1 MKRFLLLFFITYSS
15 LMFSQHYGNEWIKPG
30 LKYYKI
36 AVVSKGIHRVTFT
49 DLSKAGVP
57 VGDINPKYLQLFKN
71 GEEQYIYVSGES
83 DQVFN
88 GNDYFEF
95 YGEPNTGWFDSV
107 FYNNPSELVNPNY
120 SLVNDTSWYFMTW
133 NSIVIPNRFQTEN
146 DINFAAYS
154 PTDYCFREV
163 RQDYT
168 SYYNTAEEGSYYSD
182 GEGWVGDIFGI
193 GDKIIP
199 TSVQTIATPNYISKS
214 IKSDVSF
221 CIVGANSL
229 SHRLQVLGLG
239 LTVDTP
245 YTGYK
250 TIKINYQSSN
260 NLTAS
265 SVLTAKALSAST
277 DKNAW
282 AWFSI
287 RYTHSMD
294 FENSKSFLFTLPKIN
309 GSKYRLDITKF
320 TGDTATVFYDL
331 TSHKRIKPTNNLGTY
346 QLLLK
351 NEGKSPNCIISS
363 GTDFKSPVTIS
374 AISSRNADPG
384 NFAEFKFLKS
394 SFIIIT
400 NKALWSK
407 AKEYADYRKSTGQ
420 SVVLLDV
427 DEVYNQFGYG
437 INKHPGA
444 IRNFCRYAMKY
455 SSVKPEYLFLIGK
468 SIHTKDY
475 RKNPSIYGMC
485 LVPSAGQPVSDA
497 LFTWRLNGTS
507 YAPAIATGRLAATS
521 LSDVDLY
528 LNKVKEYEKV
538 QPSSWMKNILQFSGG
553 KDIGEQTVMKNFV
566 LGYQKIFEDT
576 LFGANIQNFFKN
588 TSQPIGSTQTD
599 IIKQSINSGVSILNF
614 FGHAAAT
621 GFDQN
626 IDLPT
631 SYENKGK
638 YPFLIANS
646 CYSGDINNA
655 GVQGISEQWVLIKDK
670 GTIGFLAN
678 VDVGYA
684 YFLDIFSKELVNNI
698 SYKNYQGSIGKSI
711 VNTIARTETMYNN
724 SSYMCITSLDM
735 TLHGDPAIKIYGF
748 NRPDLVAYEKNI
760 SFTPNLI
767 TTEIDSFQVNYTIVN
782 EARAFTD
789 SFKVQIKRTYPNGKI
804 TTKMYWIAGVKNKK
818 TLTFNLPIGGL
829 SSAGINKIEITLDP
843 TDTIFELNET
853 NNTITHTFLIN
864 SSEILPVY
872 PYKYAIYPLDTVEFK
887 ACSPNPYITSKNAIC
902 QLDVSGTF
910 NSAELITA
918 TSQYTDGLF
927 TWKFPKKFIANKVY
941 YWRVAIDNGDGN
953 PKWNASSF
961 IYIPGKT
968 GWSQADFYQFNDDDY
983 KYMKWN
989 EPAHDFAFIKTPK
1002 RINCSTMGGINLS
1015 HDDGSWKYVQ
1025 FSLDGSLLGW
1035 SSCDNI
1041 PAFNVAVFDSL
1052 TLVPWKTNRGNF
1064 GARDCPV
1071 CHSAGDVVLDYFA
1084 FTSSDASQ
1092 RNAMISMLKDSVPNG
1107 DYILLFTWG
1116 TGHFAS
1122 IDDNFVNFFKT
1133 QGSKQIENLRTSGDS
1148 KPYIFFI
1155 KKGSPETMQEIVG
1168 ANERFEMNVDVFAN
1182 YNKGNINSTLIGP
1195 SKHWSSFKQDISADN
1210 TDINRF
1216 TISQINQKNQ
1226 EHEILTQLQNNVDTL
1241 DKVIDASI
1249 NPYLRLSLS
1258 TNDDANRT
1266 PGQLKSWQIYYDET
1280 PEGAVSITPKTM
1292 FYADTVQEGENVKM
1306 IISFKNIS
1314 SQIMD
1319 SVLLNYTITNGK
1331 NELIQFITK
1340 RLKPLAPNVVL
1351 TDSIVFNSSGHTGN
1365 NLLTVEFNPFNSL
1378 KGTYDQLEQYHFNNI
1393 AQKTFYVKKDKRNP
1407 LFDVTFDGVHIMN
1420 GDIVSAKP
1428 TIKINLKDENKYF
1441 AIDDT
1446 SLIQVYIKSMNDNT
1460 ERKVSFTSGEMSFVP
1475 GTSANN
1481 KATITF
1487 SPLFTQEGIYQLR
1500 IIGKD
1505 KSGNSSGKSD
1515 YVTTFEVITKS
1526 SISNLI
1532 NYPNPFSTSTRFI
1545 FTLTGSE
1552 IPSDLRI
1559 QIFTITGKMIKEI
1572 SMADLGSLHI
1582 GRNITPLA
1590 WDGTDSFG
1598 DKLANGV
1605 YLYRVISSI
1614 NGSEIEHRS
1623 SEVDQYFKKGFG
1635 KMYLMR

>member
-1 MKRFLLLFFITYSS
+1 
-15 LMFSQHYGNEWIKPG
+15 MFSQPYGNEWINPSQ
-30 LKYYKI
+30 KYYKI
-36 AVVSKGIHRVTFT
+36 AVISKGIHRVTFT

-57 VGDINPKYLQLFKN
+57 VGEINPIYLQLFNN
-71 GEEQYIYVSGES
+71 GQEQYIYVSGES

-107 FYNNPSELVNPNY
+107 FYNDPTKLVNPNY
-120 SLVNDTSWYFMTW
+120 SLVNDTAWYFMTW
-133 NSIVIPNRFQTEN
+133 NSNVIPKRLQTEN
-146 DINFAAYS
+146 DINFAAYT
-154 PTDYCFREV
+154 PTDYCMREV

-168 SYYNTAEEGSYYSD
+168 SYYNTAGEGSYYNN
-182 GEGWVGDIFGI
+182 GEGWVGDIFGV
-193 GDKIIP
+193 GDKINP
-199 TSVQTIATPNYISKS
+199 TLAQTIPTPNYIAKS
-214 IKSDVSF
+214 VKSDISF
-221 CIVGANSL
+221 CFVGANSL

-239 LTVDTP
+239 ITLDTT
-245 YTGYK
+245 YYGYQ
-250 TIKINYQSSN
+250 TITQSFQSSN
-260 NLTAS
+260 TLSAS

-287 RYTHSMD
+287 RYSHSMD
-294 FENSKSFLFTLPKIN
+294 FENSKSFLFSLPKMN
-309 GSKYRLDITKF
+309 GTKYRLDITKF

-331 TSHKRIKPTNNLGTY
+331 TNHKRIKPTNNSGTF

-351 NEGKSPNCIISS
+351 NEENSPNCIISS
-363 GTDFKSPVTIS
+363 GTEFKTPATIATIS
-374 AISSRNADPG
+374 SSNANSG
-384 NFAEFKFLKS
+384 YFAEFKFLKS
-394 SFIIIT
+394 SYIIVT

-420 SVVLLDV
+420 SVVLLDA
-427 DEVYNQFGYG
+427 DEVFNQFGYG

-455 SSVKPEYLFLIGK
+455 SSVKPEYLFLVGK
-468 SIHTKDY
+468 SVHTKDY
-475 RKNPSIYGMC
+475 RKNSAIFGMC

-507 YAPAIATGRLAATS
+507 YAPAIATGRLAATT

-528 LNKVKEYEKV
+528 LNKVKEYEKA

-553 KDIGEQTVMKNFV
+553 KDIGEQTIMKNYV

-576 LFGANIQNFFKN
+576 LFGANIQNFYKN

-631 SYENKGK
+631 SYDNKGK

-684 YFLDIFSKELVNNI
+684 FYLDLFSNELVKNI
-698 SYKNYQGSIGKSI
+698 AYKNYQSSIGKSI
-711 VNTIARTETMYNN
+711 ANAIARNETMYPKNA
-724 SSYMCITSLDM
+724 YMCVTSLDM

-748 NRPDLVAYEKNI
+748 KKPDLVAYEKNI
-760 SFTPNLI
+760 SFTPNQI
-767 TTEIDSFQVNYTIVN
+767 TTEIDSFQVNYTIIN

-789 SFKVQIKRTYPNGKI
+789 SFRVLVKRTLPNGKVS
-804 TTKMYWIAGVKNKK
+804 TKMYWVAGVKNQ
-818 TLTFNLPIGGL
+818 TVLTFNLPVGGL
-829 SSAGINKIEITLDP
+829 SSAGINKLEITLDAN
-843 TDTIFELNET
+843 DTIFELNET
-853 NNTITHTFLIN
+853 NNTITHTFVIN

-872 PYKYAIYPLDTVEFK
+872 PYKYAIYPLDSVEFT

-902 QLDVSGTF
+902 QLDISGTF
-910 NSAELITA
+910 NSPELVTA

-927 TWKFPKKFIANKVY
+927 KWKLPKKFIANKVY
-941 YWRVAIDNGDGN
+941 YWRVAIDKGDGN

-968 GWSQADFYQFNDDDY
+968 GWSQADFHQFNEDDY

-989 EPAHDFAFIKTPK
+989 EPGLNFSFIKTPK
-1002 RINCSTMGGINLS
+1002 RINCSTLS
-1015 HDDGSWKYVQ
+1015 YPSEPMWKYVQ

-1035 SSCDNI
+1035 SSCGTA

-1052 TLVPWKTNRGNF
+1052 SLETWKTNRGNY
-1064 GARDCPV
+1064 GARNCPV
-1071 CHSAGDVVLDYFA
+1071 CHSAGDAIEEYFS
-1084 FTSSDASQ
+1084 FTSNSTAEQ
-1092 RNAMISMLKDSVPNG
+1092 QAMAKMLKDTVPDGN
-1107 DYILLFTWG
+1107 YILVFTWQSG
-1116 TGHFAS
+1116 YFTSMEESTIQVFESLGA
-1122 IDDNFVNFFKT
+1122 
-1133 QGSKQIENLRTSGDS
+1133 KQIRNLNLNTKDGN
-1148 KPYIFFI
+1148 KIPYIFLV
-1155 KKGSPETMQEIVG
+1155 KKGSPETVREIIG
-1168 ANERFEMNVDVFAN
+1168 STDGKMITLNEDIIAN
-1182 YNKGNINSTLIGP
+1182 YNKGNIHSTLIGP
-1195 SKHWSSFKQDISADN
+1195 SKHWSSFKQDITADN

-1258 TNDDANRT
+1258 TNDEINRT

-1306 IISFKNIS
+1306 VISYKNIS
-1314 SQIMD
+1314 SHAMD
-1319 SVLLNYTITNGK
+1319 SVLINYTITNEK
-1331 NELIQFITK
+1331 NELIQFTSK
-1340 RLKPLAPNVVL
+1340 RLKPLASNELV
-1351 TDSIVFNSSGHTGN
+1351 TDSITFSSIGHIGN
-1365 NLLTVEFNPFNSL
+1365 NLITVEFNPFNSA

-1393 AQKTFYVKKDKRNP
+1393 AQKSFYVKRDKRNP
-1407 LFDVTFDGVHIMN
+1407 LFDVTFDGIHIMN

-1428 TIKINLKDENKYF
+1428 TIKITLTDENKYF
-1441 AIDDT
+1441 ALDDT
-1446 SLIQVYIKSMNDNT
+1446 SLIQVYIKSMTDNT
-1460 ERKVSFTSGEMSFVP
+1460 ERKVSFNSGEMTFIP

-1481 KATITF
+1481 KASITF
-1487 SPLFTQEGIYQLR
+1487 TPLLTQEGVYQLR
-1500 IIGKD
+1500 IVGKD
-1505 KSGNSSGKSD
+1505 KSGNASGKSD

-1532 NYPNPFSTSTRFI
+1532 NYPNPFSTATRFI

-1559 QIFTITGKMIKEI
+1559 QIFTITGKMIREI
-1572 SMADLGSLHI
+1572 SMAELGSLHI
-1582 GRNITPLA
+1582 GRNITPFA